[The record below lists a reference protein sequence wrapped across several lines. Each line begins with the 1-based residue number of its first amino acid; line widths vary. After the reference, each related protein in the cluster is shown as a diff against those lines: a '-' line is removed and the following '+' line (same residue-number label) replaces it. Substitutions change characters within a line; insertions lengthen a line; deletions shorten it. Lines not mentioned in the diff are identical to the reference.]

1 MSYKVV
7 PIVADAVP
15 PGIVRAES
23 LLDKNSLTKTQN
35 KSKVYLS
42 KKILLPLLGGL
53 FAIALIIAV
62 FFIVVTGISNHFNS

>member
-7 PIVADAVP
+7 PVVADAVP

-23 LLDKNSLTKTQN
+23 LLNELSKKQN
-35 KSKVYLS
+35 KSKIYMS

-62 FFIVVTGISNHFNS
+62 FFIVVTGICNLFNS